1 MSAFPTALMNTHE
14 AFYVHVHG
22 EQLGPYT
29 IRHLDHLIHSGLLST
44 ETLYWTEGL
53 EQWQP
58 VTDLIPVRST
68 PRRWLRLL
76 IALGVLLPLVGLGL
90 FLGPPIVDGW
100 REQTQHEFT
109 PEAAYWA
116 ARREVRSYLAQK
128 SATPV
133 FQPFEKAKVQFP
145 ETNRAI
151 VQLSGLLVAGERA
164 GQDTSWTVRLRFDQN
179 ARDWVPQSDAESSP
193 KQ

>member
-1 MSAFPTALMNTHE
+1 MNTHE

-29 IRHLDHLIHSGLLST
+29 IRHLDHLIHSGLLSP
-44 ETLYWTEGL
+44 ETLFWTEGL

-58 VTDLIPVRST
+58 ITDLIPVRRR
-68 PRRWLRLL
+68 PRRWLRVLMAL
-76 IALGVLLPLVGLGL
+76 IVLLPLLGLGI
-90 FLGPPIVDGW
+90 FLGPPIVEGW

-109 PEAAYWA
+109 AEAAYWA
-116 ARREVRSYLAQK
+116 ARGVVRAYLREK

-133 FQPFEKAKVQFP
+133 FQPFGRAQVQFP
-145 ETNRAI
+145 EPNRAI

-164 GQDTSWTVRLRFDQN
+164 GQETSWTVRLSFDPN
-179 ARDWVPQSDAESSP
+179 GREWAPQTDAEKAAP
-193 KQ
+193 

>member
-1 MSAFPTALMNTHE
+1 MNTRE

-58 VTDLIPVRST
+58 VTDLIPVRRAR
-68 PRRWLRLL
+68 RRWFSLV
-76 IALGVLLPLVGLGL
+76 IALVVLLPLTGVGL
-90 FLGPPIVDGW
+90 FLGPPIIDGW

-109 PEAAYWA
+109 QEAAYWA
-116 ARREVRSYLAQK
+116 ARGVVRSYLAQK
-128 SATPV
+128 AVTPV
-133 FQPFEKAKVQFP
+133 FQPFGKAQVQFP
-145 ETNRAI
+145 DSNRAI

-164 GQDTSWTVRLRFDQN
+164 GQETSWTVRLSFDPQTREWSPLADAGTA
-179 ARDWVPQSDAESSP
+179 AR
-193 KQ
+193 

>member
-1 MSAFPTALMNTHE
+1 MNSRE

-53 EQWQP
+53 EQWLP
-58 VTDLIPVRST
+58 VTELIPVRRA

-76 IALGVLLPLVGLGL
+76 MALVVLLPVLGLGI
-90 FLGPPIVDGW
+90 FLGPPIIDGW
-100 REQTQHEFT
+100 REQTQHELT

-116 ARREVRSYLAQK
+116 ARGVVRAFLAEK
-128 SATPV
+128 KAATPV
-133 FQPFEKAKVQFP
+133 FQPFGRAQVQFP
-145 ETNRAI
+145 EANRAI
-151 VQLSGLLVAGERA
+151 VQLSGQLVEGDRA
-164 GQDTSWTVRLRFDQN
+164 GQEASWTVRLSFDPESR
-179 ARDWVPQSDAESSP
+179 AWSPQAADPAGQP
-193 KQ
+193 Q